1 MSRVPP
7 DCARLERAPILLL
20 VLLSL
25 LLVSGRS
32 LTPVPRDAP
41 QESLESPQDVGRVL
55 AARDV
60 EAILVSVNPSL
71 DPRSSRRIAAAVMY
85 YSARYQLDPELVT
98 AVLLVE
104 SHARPWAVSP
114 KGAMGL
120 MQVMPHMMQ
129 PLGLAGNAVTIE
141 SNVQAGCYILASNI
155 RRLGEDRGISSYF
168 WGNSIGGVVYLEK
181 VRAARERLRRRTS
194 S

>member
-41 QESLESPQDVGRVL
+41 QESPQDVGRVL

-141 SNVQAGCYILASNI
+141 SNIQAGCYILANNI

-181 VRAARERLRRRTS
+181 VRAARERLRGRRS

>member
-1 MSRVPP
+1 
-7 DCARLERAPILLL
+7 LLL

-141 SNVQAGCYILASNI
+141 SNIQAGCYILANNI

-168 WGNSIGGVVYLEK
+168 WGNSIRGVVYLEK
-181 VRAARERLRRRTS
+181 VRAARERLRGRMS